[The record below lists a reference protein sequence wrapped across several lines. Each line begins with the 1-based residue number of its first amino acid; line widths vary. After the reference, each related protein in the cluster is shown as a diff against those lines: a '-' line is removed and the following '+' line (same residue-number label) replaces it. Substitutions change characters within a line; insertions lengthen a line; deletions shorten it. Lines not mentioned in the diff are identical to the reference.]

1 MAPVAGSRRARVSAA
16 AGTVLDRRG
25 ATACILRPGKVL
37 EAAVSVRAVQVPLGE
52 KWDRID
58 RRLHVCVLA
67 RLWSTLFD
75 LPEALAWTTAHNFTG
90 FFLSLYLSSDLF
102 VILASQIYLTALNGG
117 VLALALLL
125 WGKSLQACGPVR
137 TVLAEY
143 TGAMLGAA
151 STLVLGRG
159 GHKWKKGG
167 GLAAMLV
174 AFYVLFRG
182 WTIASLSPFSAG
194 SSDSDE
200 QGRVGLGP
208 ITMSI
213 AAGTLFALRRI
224 VARRVSIKAT
234 MKKRLHSITV
244 AAATCFL
251 FPFAMLQLSLGQ
263 ETSPT
268 TEAHGSPAWAYMS
281 TIVFGMVAGFYVDN
295 YAEERLHI
303 LATSSEHLLVT
314 SVLLIVLELVI
325 YQMDFSLVGFL
336 ICSSLLGLGIY
347 ESTSSEKL
355 PSEIVSS
362 TPPM

>member
-1 MAPVAGSRRARVSAA
+1 MAGSSDGASRWIEASSRLSSSRHSLGSARQAPQLA
-16 AGTVLDRRG
+16 FFVLG
-25 ATACILRPGKVL
+25 KFLRL
-37 EAAVSVRAVQVPLGE
+37 LSVYA
-52 KWDRID
+52 
-58 RRLHVCVLA
+58 
-67 RLWSTLFD
+67 LFK
-75 LPEALAWTTAHNFTG
+75 
-90 FFLSLYLSSDLF
+90 FLSARNGTESIVVFTFVCSLVSGALF
-102 VILASQIYLTALNGG
+102 FIFQRPWHGRPLTTSQIYLTALNGG

-208 ITMSI
+208 ISMSI

-336 ICSSLLGLGIY
+336 ICSSLLGFGIY

>member
-1 MAPVAGSRRARVSAA
+1 SRSRQAPQLAFF
-16 AGTVLDRRG
+16 VLG
-25 ATACILRPGKVL
+25 KFLRL
-37 EAAVSVRAVQVPLGE
+37 LSVYA
-52 KWDRID
+52 
-58 RRLHVCVLA
+58 
-67 RLWSTLFD
+67 LFK
-75 LPEALAWTTAHNFTG
+75 
-90 FFLSLYLSSDLF
+90 FLSARNGTESIVVFTFVCSLASGALF
-102 VILASQIYLTALNGG
+102 LIFQRPWRGRPLTTSQIYLTALNGG

-159 GHKWKKGG
+159 GHKWKK
-167 GLAAMLV
+167 V
-174 AFYVLFRG
+174 
-182 WTIASLSPFSAG
+182 T

-224 VARRVSIKAT
+224 VARRAT

-251 FPFAMLQLSLGQ
+251 FPFAMLQLSLG

-336 ICSSLLGLGIY
+336 ICSSLLGLGMLLSRGKHTI
-347 ESTSSEKL
+347 L
-355 PSEIVSS
+355 
-362 TPPM
+362 

>member
-75 LPEALAWTTAHNFTG
+75 LPEALAWTTAHNFTD
-90 FFLSLYLSSDLF
+90 LSNSIEWGSSRSC
-102 VILASQIYLTALNGG
+102 ASSLGEELT
-117 VLALALLL
+117 
-125 WGKSLQACGPVR
+125 SLR
-137 TVLAEY
+137 SMLAEY